1 MKKHIDPWLKV
12 ARVIEALIEI
22 LIIVCVCLIFSSCV
36 SYSGFGKCPTYIY
49 EYRRPDGSIGR
60 EKSIAQYD
68 IGDKVE
74 IIPSGQVVVIT
85 KVSLDSPER
94 PVVLSKVTKQTSKK

>member
-1 MKKHIDPWLKV
+1 MKKHIDPWL
-12 ARVIEALIEI
+12 EI

-85 KVSLDSPER
+85 KVSLDYQQLKR
-94 PVVLSKVTKQTSKK
+94 PVVISKNTKR